1 MINYLNPFKIFND
14 IENGSTY
21 IKPFGIILG
30 ILLIIID
37 LIIVYFLENIFIKI
51 FLIVKIKNNLLLN
64 IFLFSLQTFIALCS
78 LNIIL
83 YITKTKTPDI
93 NYCSNYTL
101 KDFFYILIIIL
112 GFRFLYEGSIY
123 QFKELLVI
131 DLKLNSLLM
140 TCIYAPFIEEFLYRG
155 LILNGMLKK
164 YNPLIAIFISSFLFG
179 FMHFNFFQSLNAFF
193 ISLIIGIIYLKTK
206 SIYLCIF
213 LHFCNNILALFLPS
227 FIFDNIIVHYIYIVL
242 SILIGTCL
250 FIYGF
255 FSIKLSKRDKK
266 FTNQKKD
273 FNFFLDKLC
282 E

>member
-14 IENGSTY
+14 IENGTTY
-21 IKPFGIILG
+21 IKPFG
-30 ILLIIID
+30 LIITIFLIIFD

-51 FLIVKIKNNLLLN
+51 FLIINIKNNLLLN
-64 IFLFSLQTFIALCS
+64 LLLFLLQSFIGLCS

-93 NYCSNYTL
+93 NYRSNYKI
-101 KDFFYILIIIL
+101 KDFFYILVIIL

-131 DLKLNSLLM
+131 NFKLNSFLM
-140 TCIYAPFIEEFLYRG
+140 TCFYAPFIEEFLYRG
-155 LILNGMLKK
+155 IILNGLLKK
-164 YNPLIAIFISSFLFG
+164 YNSLLAIFISSFLFG

-193 ISLIIGIIYLKTK
+193 IAFIIGIIYLKTK

-213 LHFCNNILALFLPS
+213 LHFCNNILALFFPS
-227 FIFDNIIVHYIYIVL
+227 FIFNNMLVHFIYL
-242 SILIGTCL
+242 LFSILIGLYL

-255 FSIKLSKRDKK
+255 FNIRLSKRTKK
-266 FTNQKKD
+266 FTEQKED
-273 FNFFLDKLC
+273 FNFFLDKLY